1 MTYALVMM
9 KGLPQTRIALKEY
22 LIELQGDKK
31 FQEKNGFEIEKVML
45 SFGWPDYI
53 ILVHSSN
60 VELIQNCIISL
71 QSKIEEIDDCIST
84 STIICTTHEELEKK
98 QKEWAE
104 ISNF

>member
-1 MTYALVMM
+1 MTYALIMI
-9 KGLPQTRIALKEY
+9 KGLPQTRLALKDY
-22 LIELQGDKK
+22 LNELQKDDK
-31 FQEKNGFEIEKVML
+31 FQKKNGFEIQNVLL

-84 STIICTTHEELEKK
+84 STIVCTTHEELENK

-104 ISNF
+104 INTS